1 LRVLIGVTGSIAA
14 YKAAEVVS
22 ALKKSGAEITVVMT
36 EHATEL
42 VGPATFRAL
51 SGNEVRVALFERWP
65 GKPIHIDLA
74 TGHDVVAVIPATAN
88 IIGKMACGICDDL
101 LSTVLL
107 STRSPI
113 LIAPAMNEA
122 MYGNASVQENIATLK
137 DRGITFIEPETGWLA
152 CGTEG
157 VGRLASLDTILAA
170 ISEAASGATASGA
183 GGVGDTGTGA
193 AGAGTAPGAAKDLAG
208 RKVII
213 TGGATLE
220 PIDEVRFISN
230 RSSGKMAA
238 ALAKAASGRG
248 AETVLVTGIMSVP
261 PPPGVRTVRVE
272 TGAEMKRAIED
283 EWEDADCIVMAAAV
297 CDFKPGRIASGKLK
311 RQEGLKL
318 ELTSTDDILGS
329 LSRKKS
335 KRMMVGF
342 ALETEDEVERGKRKL
357 EQKDLD
363 LVIANNP
370 LREGTGFGSDSNAGY
385 LIYRDGRVDEIPLMS
400 KLDLSERVFDAV
412 ASHLAALP

>member
-1 LRVLIGVTGSIAA
+1 MRVLIGVTGSIAA

-42 VGPATFRAL
+42 IGPATFRAL
-51 SGNEVRVALFERWP
+51 SGSEVRVGLFERWP

-74 TGHDVVAVIPATAN
+74 TGHDVVAIIPATAN
-88 IIGKMACGICDDL
+88 IIGKIACGICDDL
-101 LSTVLL
+101 LSTVAL

-122 MYGNASVQENIATLK
+122 MYGNAVVRKNIASLK
-137 DRGITFIEPETGWLA
+137 ERGITFIEPETGWLA

-170 ISEAASGATASGA
+170 ITDAGTA
-183 GGVGDTGTGA
+183 VGA
-193 AGAGTAPGAAKDLAG
+193 AGALGAVKDLAG
-208 RKVII
+208 RKVVV

-230 RSSGKMAA
+230 RSSGKMAS
-238 ALAKAASGRG
+238 ALARVAASRG
-248 AETVLVTGIMSVP
+248 AETVLVTGITAVAA
-261 PPPGVRTVRVE
+261 PPGVRTVRVE
-272 TGAEMKRAIED
+272 TGAEMKQAIED
-283 EWEDADCIVMAAAV
+283 EWEDTDCIVMAAAV
-297 CDFKPGRIASGKLK
+297 CDFKPKRAEKGKL
-311 RQEGLKL
+311 RRRDGLKL
-318 ELTSTDDILGS
+318 ELTSTDDILGDF
-329 LSRKKS
+329 SRKKN

-357 EQKDLD
+357 NEKDLD

-385 LIYRDGRVDEIPLMS
+385 LIYRDGRVEEVPLMS
-400 KLDLSERVFDAV
+400 KLDLSERVLDAV
-412 ASHLAALP
+412 ASHLADLS

>member
-1 LRVLIGVTGSIAA
+1 VRVLIGVTGSIAA

-51 SGNEVRVALFERWP
+51 SGNEVRVELFERWP

-74 TGHDVVAVIPATAN
+74 TGHDVVAIIPATAN
-88 IIGKMACGICDDL
+88 IIGKIACGICDDL
-101 LSTVLL
+101 LSTVAL

-122 MYGNASVQENIATLK
+122 MYGNVAVQENIATLK
-137 DRGITFIEPETGWLA
+137 ERGITFIEPETGWLA

-170 ISEAASGATASGA
+170 INEAASGSASGSK
-183 GGVGDTGTGA
+183 VTGA
-193 AGAGTAPGAAKDLAG
+193 AGAGATPPAVASKDLAG
-208 RKVII
+208 AKVVI

-238 ALAKAASGRG
+238 ALARVAERRG
-248 AETVLVTGIMSVP
+248 AEIVLVTGIAAVP
-261 PPPGVRTVRVE
+261 PPPGIKTVRVE
-272 TGAEMKRAIED
+272 TGAEMKQAIQD

-297 CDFKPGRIASGKLK
+297 CDFRPGRVAKGKLK

-318 ELTSTDDILGS
+318 ELTSTDDILGDF
-329 LSRKKS
+329 SRKKN

-357 EQKDLD
+357 DEKDLD

-385 LIYRDGRVDEIPLMS
+385 LIYRDGRVEEMPLMS
-400 KLDLSERVFDAV
+400 KLDLSEKVFDAV

>member
-1 LRVLIGVTGSIAA
+1 VRVLIGVTGSIAA

-22 ALKKSGAEITVVMT
+22 ALKKSGAEVTVVMT

-42 VGPATFRAL
+42 IGPATFRAL
-51 SGNEVRVALFERWP
+51 SGNEVRVGLFERWP

-74 TGHDVVAVIPATAN
+74 IGHDVVAIIPATAN
-88 IIGKMACGICDDL
+88 IIGKIACGICDDL
-101 LSTVLL
+101 LSTVAL

-122 MYGNASVQENIATLK
+122 MYGNTVVRKNIAALRE
-137 DRGITFIEPETGWLA
+137 RGITFVEPETGWLA

-157 VGRLASLDTILAA
+157 AGRLASLDTLLAA
-170 ISEAASGATASGA
+170 ITDAASG
-183 GGVGDTGTGA
+183 
-193 AGAGTAPGAAKDLAG
+193 AKDLAG
-208 RKVII
+208 RKVVI

-238 ALAKAASGRG
+238 ALAKVAAGRG
-248 AETVLVTGIMSVP
+248 AETVLVSGVAAVP
-261 PPPGVRTVRVE
+261 PPPGVKVVRVE
-272 TGAEMKRAIED
+272 TGAEMKQAIQD

-297 CDFKPGRIASGKLK
+297 CDFKPGRIAKGKLK

-318 ELTSTDDILGS
+318 ELVSTDDILGS
-329 LSRKKS
+329 FSRKKN
-335 KRMMVGF
+335 RQMMVGF
-342 ALETEDEVERGKRKL
+342 ALETEDEIERGKRKL
-357 EQKDLD
+357 DEKNLD

-385 LIYRDGRVDEIPLMS
+385 LIYRDGRVEEMPLMS

-412 ASHLAALP
+412 VSHLAALP

>member
-1 LRVLIGVTGSIAA
+1 VRVLIGVTGSIAA

-22 ALKKSGAEITVVMT
+22 ALKKSGTEVTVVMT

-51 SGNEVRVALFERWP
+51 SGNEVRVGLFERWP

-74 TGHDVVAVIPATAN
+74 TGHDVVAIIPATAN
-88 IIGKMACGICDDL
+88 IIGKIACGICDDL
-101 LSTVLL
+101 LSTVIL

-122 MYGNASVQENIATLK
+122 MYGNVAVEENIATLK
-137 DRGITFIEPETGWLA
+137 ARGITFIEPETGWLA

-170 ISEAASGATASGA
+170 ITDAASGEKVA
-183 GGVGDTGTGA
+183 
-193 AGAGTAPGAAKDLAG
+193 GAAKDLAG
-208 RKVII
+208 RKVVI

-238 ALAKAASGRG
+238 ALARVAERRG
-248 AETVLVTGIMSVP
+248 AETVLVTGITAVP
-261 PPPGVRTVRVE
+261 SPPGVKTVRVE
-272 TGAEMKRAIED
+272 TGAEMKQAIED
-283 EWEDADCIVMAAAV
+283 QWEDADCIVMAAAV
-297 CDFKPGRIASGKLK
+297 CDFKPEKVAKGKLK
-311 RQEGLKL
+311 RQDGLKL
-318 ELTSTDDILGS
+318 ELTSTDDILGDF
-329 LSRKKS
+329 SRKKN

-357 EQKDLD
+357 DEKDLD

-385 LIYRDGRVDEIPLMS
+385 LIYRDGRVEEMPLMS
-400 KLDLSERVFDAV
+400 KIDLSERVFDAV
-412 ASHLAALP
+412 ASHLAALS

>member
-1 LRVLIGVTGSIAA
+1 MRVLIGVTGSIAA

-42 VGPATFRAL
+42 IGPATFRAL
-51 SGNEVRVALFERWP
+51 SGSEVRVGLFERWP

-74 TGHDVVAVIPATAN
+74 TGHDVVAIIPATAN
-88 IIGKMACGICDDL
+88 IIGKIACGICDDL
-101 LSTVLL
+101 LSTVAL

-122 MYGNASVQENIATLK
+122 MYGNAVVRKNIASLK
-137 DRGITFIEPETGWLA
+137 ERGITFIEPETGWLA

-170 ISEAASGATASGA
+170 INEAVSGA
-183 GGVGDTGTGA
+183 GAAGVPDAGTAVGA
-193 AGAGTAPGAAKDLAG
+193 AGALGAVKDLAG
-208 RKVII
+208 RKVVV

-230 RSSGKMAA
+230 RSSGKMAS
-238 ALAKAASGRG
+238 ALARVAASRG
-248 AETVLVTGIMSVP
+248 AETVLVTGITAVAA
-261 PPPGVRTVRVE
+261 PPGVRTVRVE
-272 TGAEMKRAIED
+272 TGAEMKQAIED
-283 EWEDADCIVMAAAV
+283 EWEDTDCIVMAAAV
-297 CDFKPGRIASGKLK
+297 CDFKPKRAEKGKL
-311 RQEGLKL
+311 RRRDGLKL
-318 ELTSTDDILGS
+318 ELTSTDDILGDF
-329 LSRKKS
+329 SRKKN

-357 EQKDLD
+357 NEKDLD

-385 LIYRDGRVDEIPLMS
+385 LIYRDGRVEEVPLMS
-400 KLDLSERVFDAV
+400 KLDLSERVLDAV
-412 ASHLAALP
+412 ASHLADLS

>member
-1 LRVLIGVTGSIAA
+1 
-14 YKAAEVVS
+14 
-22 ALKKSGAEITVVMT
+22 MT

-51 SGNEVRVALFERWP
+51 SGNEVRVGLFEKWP

-74 TGHDVVAVIPATAN
+74 TGHDVVAIIPATAN
-88 IIGKMACGICDDL
+88 IIGKIACGICDDL
-101 LSTVLL
+101 LSTVAL

-122 MYGNASVQENIATLK
+122 MYGNVAVQENIAKLK
-137 DRGITFIEPETGWLA
+137 ERGITFIEPETGWLA

-170 ISEAASGATASGA
+170 ITDAASGSKVASAAGGGAAEGA
-183 GGVGDTGTGA
+183 GA
-193 AGAGTAPGAAKDLAG
+193 SKDLAG
-208 RKVII
+208 AKVVI

-230 RSSGKMAA
+230 RSSCKMAA
-238 ALAKAASGRG
+238 ALARVAARRG
-248 AETVLVTGIMSVP
+248 AETVLVTGITAVP
-261 PPPGVRTVRVE
+261 SPPGVKTVRVE
-272 TGAEMKRAIED
+272 TGAEMKQAIED

-297 CDFKPGRIASGKLK
+297 CDFKPGRVAKGKLK

-329 LSRKKS
+329 FSRKKN

-385 LIYRDGRVDEIPLMS
+385 LIYRDGRVEEMPLMS
-400 KLDLSERVFDAV
+400 KLELSERVFDAV

>member
-1 LRVLIGVTGSIAA
+1 VRILIGVTGSIAA

-22 ALKKSGAEITVVMT
+22 ALKKSGAEVTVVMT
-36 EHATEL
+36 SHATEL
-42 VGPATFRAL
+42 VGPATLRAL
-51 SGNEVRVALFERWP
+51 SGNEVRVGLFERWP

-88 IIGKMACGICDDL
+88 IIGKIACGLCDDL
-101 LSTVLL
+101 LSTVVL

-122 MYGNASVQENIATLK
+122 MYGNVAVKENIATLK
-137 DRGITFIEPETGWLA
+137 ERGITFIEPETGWLA

-170 ISEAASGATASGA
+170 ITDAASGAKMSDAVA
-183 GGVGDTGTGA
+183 GGAATGA
-193 AGAGTAPGAAKDLAG
+193 AGASKDLAG
-208 RKVII
+208 AKVVI

-230 RSSGKMAA
+230 RSSGKMAV
-238 ALAKAASGRG
+238 ALARVAARRG
-248 AETVLVTGIMSVP
+248 AETVLVAGITAVG
-261 PPPGVRTVRVE
+261 PPPGVKTVRVE
-272 TGAEMKRAIED
+272 TGAEMKQAIQD

-297 CDFKPGRIASGKLK
+297 CDFKPERVAKGKLK
-311 RQEGLKL
+311 RQEGLTLKL
-318 ELTSTDDILGS
+318 ASTDDILGS
-329 LSRKKS
+329 FSRKKNR
-335 KRMMVGF
+335 RMMVGF

-357 EQKDLD
+357 DQKDLD

-385 LIYRDGRVDEIPLMS
+385 LIYRDGRVEEMPLMS
-400 KLDLSERVFDAV
+400 KLDLSEKVFDAV
-412 ASHLAALP
+412 ASHLAAMP

>member
-1 LRVLIGVTGSIAA
+1 VRVLIGVTGSIAA

-42 VGPATFRAL
+42 IGPATFRAL
-51 SGNEVRVALFERWP
+51 SGNEVRVGLFERWP

-74 TGHDVVAVIPATAN
+74 TGHDVVAIIPATAN
-88 IIGKMACGICDDL
+88 IIGKIACGICDDL
-101 LSTVLL
+101 LSTVAL

-122 MYGNASVQENIATLK
+122 MYGNAVVRENIATLK
-137 DRGITFIEPETGWLA
+137 ERGITFIEPETGWLA

-157 VGRLASLDTILAA
+157 IGRLASLDTILAA
-170 ISEAASGATASGA
+170 INTAASGAEEK
-183 GGVGDTGTGA
+183 GA
-193 AGAGTAPGAAKDLAG
+193 ASVAGSVSATAGMGASKDLAG

-220 PIDEVRFISN
+220 PIDDVRFISN

-238 ALAKAASGRG
+238 ALAGVAARRG
-248 AETVLVTGIMSVP
+248 ARTVLVSGITYVP
-261 PPPGVRTVRVE
+261 PPPGVETVTVE
-272 TGAEMKRAIED
+272 TGDEMKQAIQD

-297 CDFKPGRIASGKLK
+297 CDFKPGKVAKGKLR

-318 ELTSTDDILGS
+318 ELVSTDDILGD
-329 LSRKKS
+329 LSRKKN
-335 KRMMVGF
+335 RQMIVGF
-342 ALETEDEVERGKRKL
+342 ALETEDELARGKRKL
-357 EQKDLD
+357 DEKDLD

-370 LREGTGFGSDSNAGY
+370 LREGTGFGSDFNAGY
-385 LIYRDGRVDEIPLMS
+385 LIYRDGRVEDVPLMS
-400 KLDLSERVFDAV
+400 KLDLSEKVFDAV
-412 ASHLAALP
+412 ASYLAALP

>member
-1 LRVLIGVTGSIAA
+1 VRVLIGVTGSIAA

-42 VGPATFRAL
+42 IGPATFRAL
-51 SGNEVRVALFERWP
+51 SGNEVRVGLFERWP

-74 TGHDVVAVIPATAN
+74 TGHDVVAIIPATAN
-88 IIGKMACGICDDL
+88 IIGKIACGICDDL
-101 LSTVLL
+101 LSTVAL

-122 MYGNASVQENIATLK
+122 MYGNAVVRENIATLK
-137 DRGITFIEPETGWLA
+137 ERGITFIEPETGWLA

-157 VGRLASLDTILAA
+157 IGRLASLDTILAA
-170 ISEAASGATASGA
+170 INTAASGAEEK
-183 GGVGDTGTGA
+183 GA
-193 AGAGTAPGAAKDLAG
+193 ASVAGSVSATAGMGASKDLAG

-220 PIDEVRFISN
+220 PIDDVRFISN

-238 ALAKAASGRG
+238 ALAGVAARRG
-248 AETVLVTGIMSVP
+248 ARTVLVSGITHVP
-261 PPPGVRTVRVE
+261 PPPGVETVTVE
-272 TGAEMKRAIED
+272 TGDEMKQAIQD

-297 CDFKPGRIASGKLK
+297 CDFKPGKVAKGKLR

-318 ELTSTDDILGS
+318 ELVSTDDILGD
-329 LSRKKS
+329 LSRKKN
-335 KRMMVGF
+335 RQMIVGF
-342 ALETEDEVERGKRKL
+342 ALETEDELARGKRKL
-357 EQKDLD
+357 DEKDLD

-370 LREGTGFGSDSNAGY
+370 LREGTGFGSDFNAGY
-385 LIYRDGRVDEIPLMS
+385 LIYRDGRVEDVPLMS
-400 KLDLSERVFDAV
+400 KLDLSEKVFDAV
-412 ASHLAALP
+412 ASYLAALP

>member
-1 LRVLIGVTGSIAA
+1 MRVLIGVTGSIAA

-42 VGPATFRAL
+42 IGPATFRAL
-51 SGNEVRVALFERWP
+51 SGNEVRVGLFERWP

-74 TGHDVVAVIPATAN
+74 TGHDVVAIIPATAN
-88 IIGKMACGICDDL
+88 IIGKIACGICDDL
-101 LSTVLL
+101 LSTVAL

-122 MYGNASVQENIATLK
+122 MYGNAVVRENIATLK
-137 DRGITFIEPETGWLA
+137 ERGITFIEPETGWLA

-157 VGRLASLDTILAA
+157 IGRLASLDTILAA
-170 ISEAASGATASGA
+170 INTAASGAEEK
-183 GGVGDTGTGA
+183 GA
-193 AGAGTAPGAAKDLAG
+193 ASVAGSVSATAGMGASKDLAG

-220 PIDEVRFISN
+220 PIDDVRFISN

-238 ALAKAASGRG
+238 ALAGVAARRG
-248 AETVLVTGIMSVP
+248 ARTVLVSGITYVP
-261 PPPGVRTVRVE
+261 PPPGVETVTVE
-272 TGAEMKRAIED
+272 TGDEMKQAIQD

-297 CDFKPGRIASGKLK
+297 CDFKPGKVAKGKLR

-318 ELTSTDDILGS
+318 ELVSTDDILGD
-329 LSRKKS
+329 LSRKKN
-335 KRMMVGF
+335 RQMIVGF
-342 ALETEDEVERGKRKL
+342 ALETEDELARGKRKL
-357 EQKDLD
+357 DEKDLD

-370 LREGTGFGSDSNAGY
+370 LREGTGFGSDFNAGY
-385 LIYRDGRVDEIPLMS
+385 LIYRDGRVEDVPLMS
-400 KLDLSERVFDAV
+400 KLDLSEKVFDAV
-412 ASHLAALP
+412 ASYLAALP